1 MALRTSPSPINNPPD
16 PFVPRQGQDVSK
28 SIVDKPAP
36 QSNPLEQRARGPVLP
51 QSIVDK
57 PAPQSNPPEQQAR
70 GPVLPQVVVPER
82 PPVARVDLTQPKI
95 IPPDAKN
102 LAPQPQGG
110 RFTEAYNPETGLY
123 DVYDLDKP
131 STAMTTGLT
140 EEQAVATAQ
149 DLARAGTSSTVLQN
163 SGVAYEA
170 NGFLRPGWSLDEE
183 RNPVFIGDGFIEPR
197 GSAFSNVIGGEGG
210 AVVPGGDPQGL
221 DLGGAIGDYVSSR
234 TPNIN
239 TQRQRAGDWRVR
251 LQLAPGSNYFY
262 NKRSSPHY
270 GIMAPLVPTNGVI
283 FPYTPQMTV
292 NYVADY
298 TSVDL
303 VHANYR
309 AYFYKGS
316 RVPEV
321 TINALFTAQDTN
333 EAEYLLA
340 VIHFLRSC
348 TKMFYGQDNLRGT
361 PPPMVFLTGL
371 GTFQFANHPCV
382 ISQFQYNLPQD
393 VDYIRARDKEV
404 PFTSAGVNQ
413 GAGLGY
419 RRPLVDSAS
428 PSFSLSGVWAR
439 LTGAKLPTGAVYEN
453 QNQISDLG
461 LGEPTYVPTKID
473 IQLTLLPMQS
483 RLQVSREFSLANY
496 ASGDLL
502 RRGFW

>member
-1 MALRTSPSPINNPPD
+1 MAIKTLPPAVNNPPD
-16 PFVPRQGQDVSK
+16 PSAPRQGQDDISK
-28 SIVDKPAP
+28 LIGKAVRQA
-36 QSNPLEQRARGPVLP
+36 ER
-51 QSIVDK
+51 
-57 PAPQSNPPEQQAR
+57 QSNPPDPQA
-70 GPVLPQVVVPER
+70 GVVKLADGTSIPLEDLPPSER
-82 PPVARVDLTQPKI
+82 IATVDLTQQPLDDLGQLI
-95 IPPDAKN
+95 LDADRDAKRREEAQRVEN
-102 LAPQPQGG
+102 QGPQPQGG

-123 DVYDLDKP
+123 DVYDLDNP
-131 STAMTTGLT
+131 AVAMTTGLT
-140 EEQAVATAQ
+140 EEQAAATAQ

-163 SGVAYEA
+163 SGVAYGA
-170 NGFLRPGWSLDEE
+170 DGFLRPGWTLDEN
-183 RNPVFIGDGFIEPR
+183 RDPVFIGGDHIEPR
-197 GSAFSNVIGGEGG
+197 GRAFSNVIGG
-210 AVVPGGDPQGL
+210 AVAPAGEPPD
-221 DLGGAIGDYVSSR
+221 DYFSSR

-262 NKRSSPHY
+262 NKRSSPHH

-283 FPYTPQMTV
+283 FPYTPQMSV
-292 NYVADY
+292 QYVADY

-303 VHANYR
+303 VHTNYR

-321 TINALFTAQDTN
+321 SITAPFTAQDTK
-333 EAEYLLA
+333 EADYLLA
-340 VIHFLRSC
+340 VIHFFRSC

-393 VDYIRARDKEV
+393 VDYIRARDKQ
-404 PFTSAGVNQ
+404 FSSAGVNTN
-413 GAGLGY
+413 AGLGY

-428 PSFSLSGVWAR
+428 PSFTLSGVWAR
-439 LTGAKLPTGAVYEN
+439 LTGAKLPVGAVYEN
-453 QNQISDLG
+453 QNRISDLG
-461 LGEPTYVPTKID
+461 VGEPTYVPTKID
-473 IQLTLLPMQS
+473 ITLTLLPMQS
-483 RLQVSREFSLANY
+483 RAQVSREFSLADY